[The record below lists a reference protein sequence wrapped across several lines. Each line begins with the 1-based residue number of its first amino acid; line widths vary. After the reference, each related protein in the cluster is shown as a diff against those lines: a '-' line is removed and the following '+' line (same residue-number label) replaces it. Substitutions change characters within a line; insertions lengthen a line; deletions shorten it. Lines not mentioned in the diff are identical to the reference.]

1 MNEGID
7 RGVKIRIT
15 DQVSGP
21 YDDGLREQEGE
32 ERLHFGP
39 KKERAVEYLEQW
51 LGLRATDIWDRGEVG
66 EVDIVTHGML
76 LWGLLGAGTLK
87 NHVSFV

>member
-1 MNEGID
+1 MNEVID

-51 LGLRATDIWDRGEVG
+51 LGLRATDILDRGEVG